1 MNVINYLGTN
11 PLNSLKRATGLALV
25 AFQLALASPFSW
37 AAKGADTIFTGEH
50 IITMEAQE
58 NAPTAVAV
66 RGERIVWMGSRDDV
80 DAHTG
85 PETKVV
91 ELGERAL
98 LPGFI
103 DAHGHIASVGIT
115 LQMANLASPP
125 VGGVTNI
132 AELQD
137 ELRAHMAK
145 QTLAADSWVVGRGY
159 DDSLLKEQRHPTRSD
174 LDAVSTEHPIA
185 LVHVSGHLAA
195 ANSKALQIAGIN
207 ADTPDPDG
215 GIIRRLAN
223 GEPNGVLEES
233 ATYPLRGY
241 MYSVNTDPMA
251 SVSAALAEYA
261 SYGIT
266 TAQDGAA
273 SAEVVSLL
281 QAAAAADMLNLDVVA
296 FPLTRKA
303 EPLPEAWAVGEY
315 NKRFKVGGV
324 KLMLDGS
331 PQGKTAFLSKPY
343 AVPPKG
349 LDADYRGYPSLPMP
363 QVQSLV
369 SYYLNAGIPILAHA
383 NGDAAGD
390 MLIQAVT
397 KGLAGNTALDHR
409 TVMIHAQAARK
420 DQLDEMAALNMI
432 PSFFSAHVFYWGDW
446 HRDSVFGAER
456 AANISA
462 TRSAVRRNMHFT
474 LHNDAPVVPPN
485 VMRLLWATTNR
496 LTRSGQVLGADQRLT
511 TYEALRAVTV
521 DAAYQAFEE
530 KDKGT
535 LALGKLADL
544 VILSKNPLLMP
555 STELQSVTVEQTW
568 SHGRQV
574 YERSVEATASN

>member
-1 MNVINYLGTN
+1 MNAINYPRTK
-11 PLNSLKRATGLALV
+11 PMNSSTGLLQRTIGLSLV
-25 AFQLALASPFSW
+25 GIQLAVASSLSW
-37 AAKGADTIFTGEH
+37 ATDAADIIFTGKH
-50 IITMEAQE
+50 IVTMEAQE
-58 NAPTAVAV
+58 QAPTAVAV
-66 RGERIVWMGSRDDV
+66 RDERIVWMGSSDAIK
-80 DAHTG
+80 AHTG
-85 PETKVV
+85 PATKLI

-103 DAHGHIASVGIT
+103 DAHGHIAFVGAK

-132 AELQD
+132 KELQD

-145 QTLAADSWVVGRGY
+145 QELIADAWVVGSGY
-159 DDSLLKEQRHPTRSD
+159 DDSLLEEKRHPTRVD
-174 LDAVSTEHPIA
+174 LDAVSTDHPIA
-185 LVHVSGHLAA
+185 LLHVSGHLAA
-195 ANSKALQIAGIN
+195 GNSKALRLAGIN

-215 GIIRRLAN
+215 GHIRRLAN
-223 GEPNGVLEES
+223 GAPNGVLEET
-233 ATYPLRGY
+233 ATYPLRAF
-241 MYSVNTDPMA
+241 MFAANNDPMA
-251 SVSAALAEYA
+251 NLTAALAEYA
-261 SYGIT
+261 RYGIT
-266 TAQDGAA
+266 TAQDGA
-273 SAEVVSLL
+273 SSPEVVSLL
-281 QAAAAADMLNLDVVA
+281 QAAAAADVLTMDVVA
-296 FPLTRKA
+296 FPITRKA
-303 EPLPEAWAVGEY
+303 EPLPENWSVGEY
-315 NKRFKVGGV
+315 NNRFKVGGV

-331 PQGKTAFLSKPY
+331 PQGKTAFLTKPY

-349 LDADYRGYPSLPMP
+349 QDAQYRGYPSLPMP

-369 SYYLNAGIPILAHA
+369 SYYLNAGVPMLAHA

-390 MLIQAVT
+390 MLIEAVT
-397 KGLAGNTALDHR
+397 KGIEDNPELDHR

-446 HRDSVFGAER
+446 HRDSVFGPER

-474 LHNDAPVVPPN
+474 LHNDAPVVPPD
-485 VMRLLWATTNR
+485 MLRLLWATTNR

-511 TYEALRAVTV
+511 TFEALRAVTV

-530 KDKGT
+530 QDKGS
-535 LALGKLADL
+535 LKVGKLADL

-555 STELQSVTVEQTW
+555 STDLQEVTVEQTW
-568 SHGRQV
+568 SHGKQIH
-574 YERSVEATASN
+574 

>member
-1 MNVINYLGTN
+1 MNAINCLGIN
-11 PLNSLKRATGLALV
+11 PGRALARQMALALV
-25 AFQLALASPFSW
+25 ALQLVAGSTLSW
-37 AAKGADTIFTGEH
+37 AAEPADIIFTGQH
-50 IITMEAQE
+50 ILTMEAEEQ
-58 NAPTAVAV
+58 AATALAV
-66 RGERIVWMGSRDDV
+66 RDERIVWIGSS
-80 DAHTG
+80 DAIEPHQG
-85 PETKVV
+85 PDTKLI
-91 ELGERAL
+91 ELGESAL

-103 DAHGHIASVGIT
+103 DAHGHISYLSVT

-132 AELQD
+132 AELQA
-137 ELRAHMAK
+137 ELRSHMAEK
-145 QTLAADSWVVGRGY
+145 ALAEEAWVIGNGY
-159 DDSLLKEQRHPTRSD
+159 DDSLLKEQRHPTRAD
-174 LDAVSTEHPIA
+174 LDAVSTDHPIA
-185 LVHVSGHLAA
+185 LMHVSGHLAA
-195 ANSKALQIAGIN
+195 ANSKALRIAGIN
-207 ADTPDPDG
+207 ADTPDPAG
-215 GIIRRLAN
+215 GHIRRRSN

-233 ATYPLRGY
+233 ATYPLREY
-241 MYSVNTDPMA
+241 MFGAGADPMTNL
-251 SVSAALAEYA
+251 SAALAEYA

-273 SAEVVSLL
+273 SADVVGLL
-281 QAAAAADMLNLDVVA
+281 QAAGAAGVLNMDVVA
-296 FPLTRKA
+296 FPITRKA
-303 EPLPEAWAVGEY
+303 EPLPATWSVGAY
-315 NKRFKVGGV
+315 KNRFKVGGV

-349 LDADYRGYPSLPMP
+349 KKPEYRGYPAMPMP

-369 SYYLNAGIPILAHA
+369 SYYLNAGIPMLAHA

-397 KGLAGNTALDHR
+397 EGLGDNKTLDHR

-420 DQLDEMAALNMI
+420 DQMDEMAALNMI

-446 HRDSVFGAER
+446 HRDSVFGLER
-456 AANISA
+456 AANISP

-474 LHNDAPVVPPN
+474 LHNDAPIVPPN
-485 VMRLLWATTNR
+485 MLRLIWATTNR

-511 TYEALRAVTV
+511 TYEALRAITV

-535 LALGKLADL
+535 LTVGKLADL
-544 VILSKNPLLMP
+544 VILSSNPLLMP
-555 STELQSVTVEQTW
+555 STELESLTVEQTW
-568 SHGRQV
+568 SHGQRIH
-574 YERSVEATASN
+574 